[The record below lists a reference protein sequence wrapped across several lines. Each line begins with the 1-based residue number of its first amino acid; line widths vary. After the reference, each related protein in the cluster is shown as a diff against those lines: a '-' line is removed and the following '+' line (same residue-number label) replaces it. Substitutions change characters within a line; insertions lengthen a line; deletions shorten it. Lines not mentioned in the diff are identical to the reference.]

1 MQIRI
6 GTLIGFHLTAH
17 QGLIP
22 SSGRETSENQVPGG
36 RSVRPTR
43 FKMAAASYENYVWY
57 FGRISRHEAENLL
70 QGKKPGLY
78 LVRESATSPGD
89 FVLCV
94 SENGRVSHYIIN
106 LRGDQ
111 LIIGD
116 QRFGDLPKLIDF
128 YRIHYLDTTTLTEA
142 CPKEEP
148 SPAPSP
154 PPQQSCAPDMQTNST
169 PNSSTTGSL
178 ATSPTPQ
185 GGEKYITLYRFVGK
199 DQEDLPFEKSEVIE
213 IIEKTEEQWWKARNQ
228 RGQTGMVPVP
238 YIRRHQVEQSNY
250 RQINPAQTQWAVV
263 LKDRTPS
270 AYDNTQLRIHKDDI
284 IKVLTQHVNGQW
296 EGELE
301 GRRGFFP
308 FNYVKLISPEELETL
323 RAEKSNGPDPPT

>member
-1 MQIRI
+1 
-6 GTLIGFHLTAH
+6 
-17 QGLIP
+17 
-22 SSGRETSENQVPGG
+22 
-36 RSVRPTR
+36 
-43 FKMAAASYENYVWY
+43 MATASYENYVWY
-57 FGRISRHEAENLL
+57 FGRISRGEAENLL

-128 YRIHYLDTTTLTEA
+128 YRIHYLDTTTLTEP

-154 PPQQSCAPDMQTNST
+154 PPQQSSSSHNTDQSNHST
-169 PNSSTTGSL
+169 SSSQHSST
-178 ATSPTPQ
+178 AASPTPAQ
-185 GGEKYITLYRFVGK
+185 SQQQGEKYITLYRFVGK
-199 DQEDLPFEKSEVIE
+199 DQEDLPFEKSEVLE
-213 IIEKTEEQWWKARNQ
+213 IIEKTEDQWWKARNG

-238 YIRRHQVEQSNY
+238 YIRRHQVEQNY
-250 RQINPAQTQWAVV
+250 RQINPAQPQWALVM
-263 LKDRTPS
+263 KDRIPS
-270 AYDNTQLRIHKDDI
+270 AYDNTQLRIQKGDL
-284 IKVLTQHVNGQW
+284 IKVLTQNVSGQW

-301 GRRGFFP
+301 GRKGFFP
-308 FNYVKLISPEELETL
+308 FNYVKLLSPDELESH
-323 RAEKSNGPDPPT
+323 RAGQANGPD